1 MKYCQY
7 SLSILFL
14 LIIFDFQIQAQAI
27 QAQYAKEVENKI
39 SQVEINLSG
48 WVQLEDTQVLYRLA
62 DRMNFY
68 NVHGVSI
75 AVIHNYKL
83 EWARGYGMADMAEHR
98 PVNTQTLFQA
108 ASISKSLNAV
118 GILKLVQSGRLS
130 LTDDI
135 NNYFKTF
142 KFPPDS
148 VANFKKITIGN
159 LLSHSAG
166 LTVHGFAGYE
176 TGDTIPTILQ
186 VLHGQRP
193 ANNDPVKSQF
203 APGTRVEYSGG
214 GITISQLIVMDV
226 TDEAYDKYQWNNVL
240 EPLGMV
246 RSFYTQPP
254 PVSRLPFL
262 ATGYRSNGDE
272 IKGKYHI
279 YPEMAAAGLWT
290 NPTDLSYFIIE
301 MQNAYKGKSDKVLS
315 KKMAEL
321 MLSPY
326 LSNGLA
332 GLGVFIEKKGDRT
345 YFGHGGANE
354 GFRSQYY
361 GSLEGGDGV
370 VVMVNSDNDQ
380 IISEIIN
387 SVSKIY
393 DWKNFY
399 QPATK
404 KVVQVPVD
412 TLDKYI
418 GEYIL
423 NDIALSVKRKGDHL
437 FVYQNGNRGLQMW
450 FTSNSEFFL
459 FEVPANA
466 RFIFS
471 DTGITT
477 EIKLHQND
485 SDFNFIKK

>member
-423 NDIALSVKRKGDHL
+423 NDIALSVKRNGDHL